1 MKKLNLTLLFLLL
14 ILVSASAETY
24 QLDLQKSIDIAKE
37 KSFSMQN
44 LAKDFKIAEYNLK
57 TATSRLKTHIDMSF
71 ILPNYSQQ
79 MREYT
84 TDKSV
89 TYYNSKTLSYG
100 GYLTINQPLPTD
112 GRLYISSGLANRNY
126 YNILPNMTNKSAPN
140 LYTTFG
146 FNQPLQ
152 SLYGYNE
159 IRSSLKIA
167 QLNYEKSKKG
177 LKREELN
184 LVYDVSN
191 SFYNLLSDQKGAEI
205 ARTNLERQKEAYDIS
220 QNKYKAGLIKEVDAL
235 QMEVDLAEAQN
246 SYDLALVG
254 LANSNNGFKHLIG
267 LSLNDSVIINTEY
280 KYNVV
285 IVDPEKAVS
294 LAMQNRLEIREQEIY
309 IEQSK
314 LNVKREKSNGMIQ
327 SAIDVSYGN
336 NGVYEQPLNS
346 SISSSLKNVYNNYLN
361 TPNFGIGLTVKIPIL
376 DFGENRSRVN
386 AAKTYLEQSTL
397 RKTEVERGIERE
409 VRNLVGGLNSNLKR
423 LQLLEKN
430 IAIAE
435 KSFEITR
442 QRYADGDVDSQGLAL
457 ERNRLNTAYTSH
469 LRAYTSYQLMLADLM
484 RKTFYDFQKD
494 ELVK

>member
-1 MKKLNLTLLFLLL
+1 MKKLNLTLLF
-14 ILVSASAETY
+14 ILVLFGSTSAETY
-24 QLDLQKSIDIAKE
+24 QLDLQKSLDIAKE
-37 KSFSMQN
+37 KSFNMQN
-44 LAKDFKIAEYNLK
+44 LLKDFKIAEYNMK
-57 TATSRLKTHIDMSF
+57 VATSRLKTHIDLNF
-71 ILPNYSQQ
+71 VLP
-79 MREYT
+79 EYT
-84 TDKSV
+84 QRMSEFRTNTSV
-89 TYYNSKTLSYG
+89 TYYNNKTLNYSG
-100 GYLTINQPLPTD
+100 NITINQPLPTD
-112 GRLYISSGLANRNY
+112 GQLYIRTGLGNRNY
-126 YNILPNMTNKSAPN
+126 YNILPNMDNKSVPN
-140 LYTTFG
+140 MFTTFG
-146 FNQPLQ
+146 FTQPLQ

-159 IRSSLKIA
+159 IKSSLKIA
-167 QLNYEKSKKG
+167 KLNYEKSKKG

-191 SFYNLLSDQKGAEI
+191 SFYNLLSDQKGADI

-246 SYDLALVG
+246 NYDLALVG
-254 LANSNNGFKHLIG
+254 LANSSNGFKQLIG
-267 LSLNDSVIINTEY
+267 INLNDSVIINNEF
-280 KYNVV
+280 KYNVI

-314 LNVKREKSNGMIQ
+314 LTVKREKSNGMIQ
-327 SAIDVSYGN
+327 SAIDMSYGN
-336 NGVYEQPLNS
+336 NGYYEQPLNS
-346 SISSSLKNVYNNYLN
+346 SVSSSVKNVYNNFLN
-361 TPNFGIGLTVKIPIL
+361 TPNFGIGLTVKVPIL
-376 DFGENRSRVN
+376 DFGENRARVN
-386 AAKTYLEQSTL
+386 AAKTSLEQITL
-397 RKTEVERGIERE
+397 RKAEVERSIERE
-409 VRNLVGGLNSNLKR
+409 VRNLVGGLNNNLKR

-484 RKTFYDFQKD
+484 RKTFYDFQKN